1 MKLEIDIGNTRL
13 KWRTV
18 DAGRIVEQ
26 GACLTSGLGAGM
38 PAVWPEGITDVT
50 VANVAGPA
58 VAGLVSAYA
67 QMRWQVQ
74 PVFAITQAVQAG
86 VHNSYAEPRRMGVD
100 RWLAMVAAY
109 NACRRECC
117 VVDCGSAI
125 TVDHLSATGVH
136 LGGYIIPGLRL
147 MSESLQR
154 NTAEVLVEHR
164 IESFELSPGC
174 HTSAAVTHGVNYAF
188 KALQERIL
196 RELQAQ
202 NPEPALY
209 ITGGDGELFYRL
221 CGMGEYHPDLV
232 LDGLAF
238 L

>member
-13 KWRTV
+13 KWRV
-18 DAGRIVEQ
+18 SHAGRVVNQ

-38 PAVWPEGITDVT
+38 PAVWQDDITDVA

-74 PVFAITQAVQAG
+74 PVFAITQAEQAG
-86 VHNSYAEPRRMGVD
+86 VRNSYAEPRRMGVD

-109 NACRRECC
+109 NDCGRACC

-125 TVDHLSATGVH
+125 TVDHLSATGDH

-164 IESFELSPGC
+164 IETFELAPGC

-188 KALQERIL
+188 KALQERLL

-202 NPEPALY
+202 QVMPALY

-221 CGMGEYHPDLV
+221 CGEGVYRPDLV
-232 LDGLAF
+232 LDGLVF
-238 L
+238 V